1 MVIIRRNPDG
11 SIANPDMVRQQ
22 QQQQNEQVAQ
32 TTQSHPA
39 LASKRGMQA
48 LSDSGRGIPLLYNEI
63 AMKVNNAKDK
73 PRKLKVLQDNDSV
86 ALRQV
91 LRGAFDPKIEWAIP
105 KGDVPYTVNEAPV
118 GTDHTILSQEAKKLY
133 MFVKGGDNSI
143 KQSQRELIFI
153 QMLEG
158 LSSEEAEFLVTVV
171 NQKINNKYKGFTA
184 NLVKEAFDWDDN
196 FMKGKETIFS
206 SVVFTFCSHLETLIF
221 Q

>member
-22 QQQQNEQVAQ
+22 QQQQNEQPAQ

-48 LSDSGRGIPLLYNEI
+48 LSDSGRGIPLLYSEI

-133 MFVKGGDNSI
+133 MFVKGGDNTI

-158 LSSEEAEFLVTVV
+158 LSAEEAEFLITVV
-171 NQKINNKYKGFTA
+171 NQKVNNKYKGFTA

-196 FMKGKETIFS
+196 FMKKEKKPSFP
-206 SVVFTFCSHLETLIF
+206 V
-221 Q
+221 

>member
-1 MVIIRRNPDG
+1 MVIIRRNEDG
-11 SIANPDMVRQQ
+11 TIANPDMVK
-22 QQQQNEQVAQ
+22 QQNEQVQ
-32 TTQSHPA
+32 QSVSHPA

-48 LSDSGRGIPLLYNEI
+48 LSDSGRGIPLLYSEI

-105 KGDVPYTVNEAPV
+105 KGDVPYAVNEAPV

-158 LSSEEAEFLVTVV
+158 LSAEEAEFLITVV
-171 NQKINNKYKGFTA
+171 NQKVNNKYKGFTA

-196 FMKGKETIFS
+196 FMKKEKKPSFP
-206 SVVFTFCSHLETLIF
+206 V
-221 Q
+221 